1 MPTATID
8 GQEIH
13 YRDSAEETTPG
24 AGPRSDPYEAP
35 AVLFC
40 HGFLMDHTMW
50 EPQVEA
56 LAPEFRCVRW
66 DERGFGRTPAEEPF
80 TYWDLADDA
89 VGLLDHLEIERAV
102 LVGMS
107 QGGYLALRAALAHP
121 ERVSGLVLED
131 TRADR
136 DDPETMEMLRG
147 MLEGW
152 IARGPSDEL
161 MDQLAG
167 MILGDAP
174 ALRER
179 WVRIWKAKP
188 PSELELPARC
198 LLERDDVSDRL
209 EEIGCPALVVHGE
222 DDVAIPVDVGE
233 ELHRRLAGSGGIV
246 RVRGAMHAPNLT
258 HPEVVNP
265 ALRRFL
271 EGVGEGSG
279 R

>member
-8 GQEIH
+8 GQEIF
-13 YRDSAEETTPG
+13 YRDSAEETSPG

-56 LAPEFRCVRW
+56 LSPRFRCVRW
-66 DERGFGRTPAEEPF
+66 DERGFGRTPAHEPF

-89 VGLLDHLEIERAV
+89 VGLLDHLGIERAV

-174 ALRER
+174 ELRQR

-209 EEIGCPALVVHGE
+209 EEIDCPALVVHGE

-233 ELHRRLAGSGGIV
+233 ELHRRLPGSGGIV

>member
-8 GQEIH
+8 GQEIY
-13 YRDSAEETTPG
+13 YRDSAEERTPDG
-24 AGPRSDPYEAP
+24 SAPSEPFEAP

-40 HGFLMDHTMW
+40 HGFLMDHSMW

-56 LAPEFRCVRW
+56 LAPDFRCVRW

-89 VGLLDHLEIERAV
+89 VGLLDHLGIERAV

-107 QGGYLALRAALAHP
+107 QGGYLSLRAALAHP

-167 MILGDAP
+167 MILGDAEG
-174 ALRER
+174 LRER
-179 WVRIWKAKP
+179 WIRIWKEKP

-198 LLERDDVSDRL
+198 LLERDDVPDRL
-209 EEIGCPALVVHGE
+209 DEIDGLALVVHGE

-233 ELHRRLAGSGGIV
+233 ELHRRLPGSGGIV
-246 RVRGAMHAPNLT
+246 RVSGAMHAPNLT
-258 HPEVVNP
+258 HPEIVNP

-271 EGVGEGSG
+271 EGVGEGPG